1 MAHIEHDKNGNPYI
15 SNDWVLEDVEA
26 ACSDMEVTLSH
37 DEKCDVL
44 HRIANSF
51 DANFG
56 INWEWFYQ
64 AIQDQID
71 TRKEPAQ

>member
-1 MAHIEHDKNGNPYI
+1 MAHINHDKNGNPYI
-15 SNDWVLEDVEA
+15 SNDWVLEDVES
-26 ACSDMEVTLSH
+26 ACSAMEVTLSH

-44 HRIANSF
+44 HRVANSF

-56 INWEWFYQ
+56 INWDYFYS

-71 TRKEPAQ
+71 TRKEAS